1 MRRPPSNRPRPGTV
15 AKLAE
20 IAGVPLANIEPL
32 SWGPLNRTEV
42 RFRRLVFPG
51 QGIGLPEHTPRRVC
65 PACLTEAA
73 YHRAIWDFI
82 FTNACPIH
90 SRALLDTCRSCGKP
104 LWWAGTDVSHCGRCL
119 GGDLTKM
126 PTADVPEANLRGLR
140 VIYGLFKEPGFE
152 ADADRARA
160 LAPFRDLG
168 DGALAVFLYRAGL
181 FRLGSR
187 YEPFSFQ
194 TPGDLYPQAHLALAE
209 GLALAESWP
218 NAFDDFLDAMRRRY
232 PGLAPRQG
240 LRRSAGVVERWLDGL
255 PPGEGGAIREAC
267 RAYRERVERERAD
280 RDNAE
285 GTAT

>member
-1 MRRPPSNRPRPGTV
+1 MRRPPSNRPAPARWRSSPRLR
-15 AKLAE
+15 AFRWAE
-20 IAGVPLANIEPL
+20 IEPL
-32 SWGPLNRTEV
+32 SRGPLNRTEV

-51 QGIGLPEHTPRRVC
+51 QGIGLPEHTPRLVC

-82 FTNACPIH
+82 FTSACPIH

-152 ADADRARA
+152 ADADRARGVRRSETSA
-160 LAPFRDLG
+160 MARSPYSSIGRGFSGSVAATSRS
-168 DGALAVFLYRAGL
+168 ASRRAATA
-181 FRLGSR
+181 S
-187 YEPFSFQ
+187 
-194 TPGDLYPQAHLALAE
+194 QAHLALAE

-218 NAFDDFLDAMRRRY
+218 THSTTSSTRCVAAILAWLRARGLGDQ
-232 PGLAPRQG
+232 PGLW
-240 LRRSAGVVERWLDGL
+240 SAGWTGSR
-255 PPGEGGAIREAC
+255 PA
-267 RAYRERVERERAD
+267 RAAPSGRRAG
-280 RDNAE
+280 RIGSASSGN
-285 GTAT
+285 G